1 MDRPRGRHGLL
12 KRPRSGAARGDL
24 AAAAAAAGD
33 GNRSVLDQLGVQP
46 TSAGHRFTLYAPS
59 AKRVELAVNVGKPH
73 APFIGLFALQTCVA
87 AGEAKGCWQGE
98 VAGLPDAFEY
108 VYRLDGGPELLDPYA
123 RALTGGE
130 VWGDRSWEASGRK
143 FRSYRSYFVARNAA
157 APGDG
162 RPPRP
167 RVTDSERV
175 IYELHLRGFT
185 RHPSSGVAHPGT
197 YLGLIEKIPYL
208 QSLGVTTVELMP
220 LLEFDETENFRRN
233 PATGERLLN
242 YWGYSPVS
250 FFAPKASYA
259 AEATPGAAQVELMA
273 MIDALHAAG
282 LEVVVDVVYNHTAE
296 GGGGASDPLRSFRG
310 LAEWDYYLRDPA
322 TGKPLDVT
330 GCGNTVNANH
340 PIVRR
345 MILDSLCFWA
355 EEIGVDGFR
364 FDLAAAFY
372 RGLAGEKL
380 AASPLVAEI
389 AADPQLADRLLIAEP
404 WDVTGFT
411 PAGGFPPPWREW
423 NGAFRDDV
431 RRFVRGDAVA
441 AQTLE
446 LRLAGSPDLFP
457 PPHAPGAAIDF
468 VTCHDGFPLA
478 DLVAYANKRNLE
490 NGEGDRDGSSANLS
504 ANNGAEGETDDPD
517 IQAQRARQV
526 ANFLALLLLTR
537 GTPMLL
543 AGDERGRTQGGN
555 NNAWCQDNEISWLD
569 WGRGDA
575 GRERLLRRLIE
586 LRRELATLTFGE
598 WTESTAF
605 RRLGPGRE
613 NPARGAVLL
622 LTRDEAGGGTLALAL
637 NPAPAPARLPLP
649 RAPRGA
655 AWRLVFDSSTAAD
668 GTAPPLGGSPQ
679 FAAEASEIEL
689 PARSIRLLLA

>member
-1 MDRPRGRHGLL
+1 MTAV
-12 KRPRSGAARGDL
+12 AAG
-24 AAAAAAAGD
+24 AAAGAGD
-33 GNRSVLDQLGVQP
+33 RNVPDQLGVKK
-46 TSAGHRFTLYAPS
+46 SATGHRFTLFAPN
-59 AKRVELAVNVGKPH
+59 AGRVELALNVASPGT
-73 APFIGLFALQTCVA
+73 PFTELFALEPCGDAEQ
-87 AGEAKGCWQGE
+87 AKGFWQRD
-98 VAGLPDAFEY
+98 VDGLADTFEY
-108 VYRLDGGPELLDPYA
+108 AYRLDGGPDLLDPYA

-130 VWGDRSWEASGRK
+130 VWGDRSWEAAGRK
-143 FRSYRSYFVARNAA
+143 FRPYRSFFQAVRSL

-167 RVTDSERV
+167 RVADSERV

-233 PATGERLLN
+233 PLTGERLLN

-259 AEATPGAAQVELMA
+259 AETTPGAAQVELMA

-296 GGGGASDPLRSFRG
+296 GGGGASDPLHSFRG
-310 LAEWDYYLRDPA
+310 LAEEVYYLRDSA
-322 TGKPLDVT
+322 TGKAFDVT

-340 PIVRR
+340 PLVRR
-345 MILDSLCFWA
+345 MVLDSLRFWA

-380 AASPLVAEI
+380 TASPIVGEI
-389 AADPQLADRLLIAEP
+389 AGDPQLADRLLIAEP

-411 PAGGFPPPWREW
+411 PTGGFPPPWREW

-431 RRFVRGDAVA
+431 RRFVRGDAVS

-457 PPHAPGAAIDF
+457 PPHPPGAAIDF

-478 DLVAYANKRNLE
+478 DLVAFENKRNSE
-490 NGEGDRDGSSANLS
+490 NGEGDRDGSTANLS
-504 ANNGAEGETDDPD
+504 ANNGAEGATGVPD
-517 IQAQRARQV
+517 VQARRARQV
-526 ANFLALLLLTR
+526 ANFLALLFLSR

-575 GRERLLRRLIE
+575 GRERLVRRLIE
-586 LRRELATLTFGE
+586 LRRDLATLTFAE

-605 RRLGPGRE
+605 RRLGSGRE
-613 NPARGAVLL
+613 SPARGAVLL
-622 LTRDEAGGGTLALAL
+622 LTRDEAGGRTLALAL
-637 NPAPAPARLPLP
+637 NPAPMPARLPLP

-655 AWRLVFDSSTAAD
+655 AWRLVFDSSTAAEA
-668 GTAPPLGGSPQ
+668 TAPELAESPR

-689 PARSIRLLLA
+689 LPRSIRLLLA